1 MRAVIKFAKY
11 IIAALLIIILINIFL
26 VNPIHEGLSLPPT
39 NETVTFKLKDTTNS
53 ETEKPKYGTF
63 YVFTDANFKLKNTI
77 NMNSD
82 SSGVKLLFDSS
93 NVTNIIICPVNT
105 KDEPAKFPKMFTID
119 YKFTDLS
126 KNYKLLNQD
135 VSANVPTNSMKK
147 YVSPGGDI
155 SGNFINIAFAKSFG
169 QSLKNMH
176 DDVIGNVTLD
186 NKNGFNIEFNN
197 ASEVDGILIAYNAPT
212 IKNTT

>member
-1 MRAVIKFAKY
+1 MRTVAKIAKY

-53 ETEKPKYGTF
+53 ETEKPKELTLYAL
-63 YVFTDANFKLKNTI
+63 TDANFKLKNTI

-82 SSGVKLLFDSS
+82 SSGVQLLFDSS
-93 NVTNIIICPVNT
+93 NVTNMIIYPVKT
-105 KDEPAKFPKMFTID
+105 KDEPVKFPKMFTID

-126 KNYKLLNQD
+126 KNYKLLNHD
-135 VSANVPTNSMKK
+135 VSMNPPPNIMKK

-155 SGNFINIAFAKSFG
+155 SGNFMNITIAKGFG
-169 QSLKNMH
+169 QSLKNAN

-197 ASEVDGILIAYNAPT
+197 ASEVDGILIAYNAPI
-212 IKNTT
+212 IKT